1 MNKIRCV
8 SLALILM
15 AGAFLILPEHSFAA
29 RASAHA
35 SFQKA
40 YNSYRKL
47 IKNPRKRK
55 FRHFWE
61 NAIKGF
67 DGVIT
72 KYHGTEYA
80 AKAMLAKADAWSGLY
95 RISRNQDDLDA
106 AIESYEQLAAMY
118 PKTKDAASAK
128 ARLKA
133 LTGIDPDTVSRK
145 ERPAVKRPDAPL
157 FSQNSGV
164 ERKPAAPEKEED
176 ARINSG
182 LVEVRDIRH
191 WSNSGYTR
199 VVLDMAGPVKLRT
212 AKLRHPDR
220 LVFDLKAARLIA
232 PLKRTEDVRDG
243 ILKCIR
249 ASQYNSN
256 TVRIVLDLE
265 SLAQYKILML
275 PNPQRLVIDVSGSK
289 AIARRWHGPGRLI
302 TIRSAINTSNT
313 PPLALNPH
321 SLKPAEEQA
330 APQAATKTAAPPAAQ
345 QAGTEEISHQP
356 VTAKNMKA
364 FCIGTIV
371 IDPGHGGKDTGAIG
385 KDGLLE
391 KDVVL
396 DIGLKLRDIIRREL
410 GCKVVMTRDKDVF
423 IDLSARPGVAIK
435 NDADLFI
442 SIHANASLDRSA
454 HGIETY
460 LLNTTKDRNI
470 MKLAAMENAMTIDQV
485 KDFGLLSVVNKI
497 QKDLVLDYKREESL
511 RLAHDIQADLIQDL
525 HRRSRFVSDKGVKQ
539 GPFLVLYG
547 AEMPSI
553 LTEVG
558 FISNPEEEEMLAS
571 PAYRQHIAE
580 AIFDGIKDYIAGMK
594 VTATA
599 AKAN

>member
-164 ERKPAAPEKEED
+164 ERKPAKPRSPSRASK
-176 ARINSG
+176 
-182 LVEVRDIRH
+182 
-191 WSNSGYTR
+191 
-199 VVLDMAGPVKLRT
+199 PVK
-212 AKLRHPDR
+212 
-220 LVFDLKAARLIA
+220 
-232 PLKRTEDVRDG
+232 
-243 ILKCIR
+243 
-249 ASQYNSN
+249 Y
-256 TVRIVLDLE
+256 
-265 SLAQYKILML
+265 
-275 PNPQRLVIDVSGSK
+275 
-289 AIARRWHGPGRLI
+289 
-302 TIRSAINTSNT
+302 
-313 PPLALNPH
+313 
-321 SLKPAEEQA
+321 
-330 APQAATKTAAPPAAQ
+330 
-345 QAGTEEISHQP
+345 
-356 VTAKNMKA
+356 
-364 FCIGTIV
+364 
-371 IDPGHGGKDTGAIG
+371 
-385 KDGLLE
+385 
-391 KDVVL
+391 
-396 DIGLKLRDIIRREL
+396 
-410 GCKVVMTRDKDVF
+410 
-423 IDLSARPGVAIK
+423 ARPTAP
-435 NDADLFI
+435 A
-442 SIHANASLDRSA
+442 SHAP
-454 HGIETY
+454 
-460 LLNTTKDRNI
+460 
-470 MKLAAMENAMTIDQV
+470 
-485 KDFGLLSVVNKI
+485 
-497 QKDLVLDYKREESL
+497 
-511 RLAHDIQADLIQDL
+511 
-525 HRRSRFVSDKGVKQ
+525 SR
-539 GPFLVLYG
+539 
-547 AEMPSI
+547 
-553 LTEVG
+553 
-558 FISNPEEEEMLAS
+558 
-571 PAYRQHIAE
+571 
-580 AIFDGIKDYIAGMK
+580 
-594 VTATA
+594 
-599 AKAN
+599 